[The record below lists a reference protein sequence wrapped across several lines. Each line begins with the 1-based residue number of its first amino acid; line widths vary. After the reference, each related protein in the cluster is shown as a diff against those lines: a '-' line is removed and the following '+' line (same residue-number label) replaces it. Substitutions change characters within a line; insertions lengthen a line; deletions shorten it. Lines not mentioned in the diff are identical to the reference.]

1 MICVKDFRTAF
12 RMSEMS
18 DRLREARQKKF
29 KSASLAAEALNL
41 PTSTYRAYENGQN
54 NFDARLAMTFAQKFG
69 VDFTWLLTG
78 KESDPLLKQFRE
90 NRGQPPAPDRAGD
103 VPQFNIHAGM
113 GAGGALSV
121 IVGED
126 GLAIDPEDS
135 DGFWS
140 FPDSVKAGLKNL
152 RKIYAMPVTGD
163 SMEPTLPGG
172 SFVFV
177 DITHKIPSPE
187 DIYALDY
194 GDGLMVK
201 RVQMIPK
208 SDKLMV
214 ISDNDHYQDY
224 ELLRDDVHVYGR
236 VVAWFQWRS

>member
-1 MICVKDFRTAF
+1 MILTYARKFRVDTKWLLEGSGAMTPSDDQRQF
-12 RMSEMS
+12 FDVTDRMEK
-18 DRLREARQKKF
+18 RAGNRQKIQ
-29 KSASLAAEALNL
+29 L
-41 PTSTYRAYENGQN
+41 G
-54 NFDARLAMTFAQKFG
+54 
-69 VDFTWLLTG
+69 
-78 KESDPLLKQFRE
+78 
-90 NRGQPPAPDRAGD
+90 RAGD

-121 IVGED
+121 MVGDD

-140 FPDSVKAGLKNL
+140 FPDSVKAGMRNL
-152 RKIYAMPVTGD
+152 RKVYAMQVTGD

-172 SFVFV
+172 SYAFV
-177 DITHKIPSPE
+177 DISHNVPSPE

-201 RVQMIPK
+201 RVQLIPK

-224 ELLRDDVHVYGR
+224 ELLREDVRVYGR
-236 VVAWFQWRS
+236 VVAWFQWRG